1 VLLRCGTGR
10 WQSALADAVLLPRRL
25 RWGVSWRDAVVVEAR
40 SGLMTST
47 VAPRS
52 AARLRRLDL
61 RVVIGLAL
69 LLAGVVG
76 TVGVVQRAG
85 QRTPVLVMAHDVPAG
100 QVIDAQDVRVAEL
113 GLAPGVAALGIQD
126 RGRVVGQIA
135 STALAAGQVLG
146 PTAIAGAPPLEAGQ
160 ALMSVAVAPEHA
172 AAGTLRAGDQVA
184 VVASSSPDQPTAGR
198 AEVLLSPVP
207 VVAVRATTEAAG
219 GDGKLL
225 VSLAIPEA
233 QAPALA
239 QATHGTV
246 DLVLLARVDR

>member
-1 VLLRCGTGR
+1 M
-10 WQSALADAVLLPRRL
+10 
-25 RWGVSWRDAVVVEAR
+25 AR
-40 SGLMTST
+40 SWLMTTT

-85 QRTPVLVMAHDVPAG
+85 QRTPVLVMARDVAAG

-113 GLAPGVAALGIQD
+113 GLAPGVAALGVQE
-126 RGRVVGQIA
+126 RGRVVGQVA
-135 STALAAGQVLG
+135 GVPLSAGQVLG
-146 PTAIAGAPPLEAGQ
+146 PAAVTQGPPLGVGQ
-160 ALMSVAVAPEHA
+160 ALMSLAVAPEHA

-184 VVASSSPDQPTAGR
+184 VVASSPPDQPAAR
-198 AEVLLSPVP
+198 AQVLLSPVL
-207 VVAVRATTEAAG
+207 VFSVAAPDPDDG

-225 VSLAIPEA
+225 VSLAIPEE

-239 QATHGTV
+239 QAARGTV
-246 DLVLLARVDR
+246 DLVLLARQGRR

>member
-1 VLLRCGTGR
+1 MLLRCGTGR
-10 WQSALADAVLLPRRL
+10 WQSALADTVLLLGL
-25 RWGVSWRDAVVVEAR
+25 RCGVSWRDAVVVEAR

-85 QRTPVLVMAHDVPAG
+85 QRTPVLVMARDVPAG
-100 QVIDAQDVRVAEL
+100 QAIDAQDVRVAEL
-113 GLAPGVAALGIQD
+113 GLAPGVAALGVRD
-126 RGRVVGQIA
+126 RERVVGQVA
-135 STALAAGQVLG
+135 STPLAAGQVLG
-146 PTAIAGAPPLEAGQ
+146 PTAVAQAPPLAAGQ
-160 ALMSVAVAPEHA
+160 VLMSVAVAPEHA

-184 VVASSSPDQPTAGR
+184 VVASGAADQPTAAR

-207 VVAVRATTEAAG
+207 VIAVVAPEPDAG
-219 GDGKLL
+219 EDGKLL
-225 VSLAIPEA
+225 VSLAIPQE